1 METPIEA
8 MVMCPV
14 MAVDGATEDWIVD
27 AVQDTAVHLNPD
39 MAVDMGLVILLQK
52 ILFFLLLEQAHPLP
66 LKCF

>member
-52 ILFFLLLEQAHPLP
+52 ILFFLLLE
-66 LKCF
+66 

>member
-1 METPIEA
+1 M
-8 MVMCPV
+8 
-14 MAVDGATEDWIVD
+14 D

-52 ILFFLLLEQAHPLP
+52 ILFFLLLGQAHPLP